1 MLAEGLVSPEDLE
14 LLHVTDDPEEAVRLV
29 VESYDQRLA
38 PSPHTAEK
46 ADAQ

>member
-1 MLAEGLVSPEDLE
+1 MISPEDVE

-29 VESYDQRLA
+29 VESYDSRNSA
-38 PSPHTAEK
+38 DSPAEPGK